1 MAFTDK
7 KIGTA
12 TRSADAGSLIAIQIK
27 LLSIQVEINKLKE
40 KYGIAKGEKG
50 EQGDSIIGPRGEK
63 GEKGNSGIDGISIKG
78 ERGEKGDRG
87 ENGIGINGVDGKNGS
102 PDTSEQIRN
111 KLEELKNED
120 RLDKSAIKGWEELEK
135 RIDDI
140 KIKSNARVIAGPS
153 ANAIQVA
160 DLTSQCN
167 GTLKTF
173 TIPTISTPL
182 LLVGMQSPFIYIP
195 TTHYTVGNKTITL
208 TGTVEAPQTGQGL
221 FLLYKK

>member
-40 KYGIAKGEKG
+40 KYGIAK
-50 EQGDSIIGPRGEK
+50 
-63 GEKGNSGIDGISIKG
+63 
-78 ERGEKGDRG
+78 GEKGDRG

>member
-7 KIGTA
+7 KKGTA
-12 TRSADAGSLIAIQIK
+12 SRSADAGSLLAVQIK

-50 EQGDSIIGPRGEK
+50 DEGDQGED
-63 GEKGNSGIDGISIKG
+63 GIDGKDGLNGTDGIDGRNGSDGLDGSDGKDG
-78 ERGEKGDRG
+78 VNG
-87 ENGIGINGVDGKNGS
+87 ENGIDGKNGS

-120 RLDKSAIKGWEELEK
+120 RLDKSAIKGLKELEEK
-135 RIDDI
+135 IDDI
-140 KIKSNARVIAGPS
+140 KIKSNTRVIAGPS

-167 GTLKTF
+167 GTLKT
-173 TIPTISTPL
+173 
-182 LLVGMQSPFIYIP
+182 Y
-195 TTHYTVGNKTITL
+195 H
-208 TGTVEAPQTGQGL
+208 
-221 FLLYKK
+221 

>member
-7 KIGTA
+7 KKGT
-12 TRSADAGSLIAIQIK
+12 SSGSAGSLIAVQIK

-50 EQGDSIIGPRGEK
+50 DEGYPGED
-63 GEKGNSGIDGISIKG
+63 GIDGKDGLNGADGVNGRDGLDGLPGSDG
-78 ERGEKGDRG
+78 NDGVNG
-87 ENGIGINGVDGKNGS
+87 ENGIDGKNGS

-120 RLDKSAIKGWEELEK
+120 RLDKSAIKGLEELEK
-135 RIDDI
+135 KIDDI

-195 TTHYTVGNKTITL
+195 TTHYIIGNKNITL